1 MTESLEELAHR
12 HTQPADA
19 VAGRFQ
25 PTGEAPRRTQAEIDA
40 IHADLHFGTIFTDHM
55 AHTTWTPE
63 LGWHDHRLEP
73 YGPLQLAPS
82 AAVLH
87 YSQEIF
93 EGLKAYR
100 HPDGS
105 VWTFRP
111 GYNAVRMNASARR
124 MAMPEI
130 EPADFLASLV
140 DVVRA
145 DAAYVPSLPGS
156 ALYLRPFMF
165 ASEEFLGVRASHRY
179 EFMTIASPVG
189 PLFNASFS
197 PVAIWVVRDYH
208 RACPG
213 GTGEAKTGGNYAAA
227 VMPQRLAAEKGYDQ
241 VCFLDARTGKNIEEL
256 GGMNVFA
263 VLDDGSI
270 ITPRLTGTILQGG
283 TRASILRLAADLGHP
298 VREEDIPLQRLVDG
312 ARCGEVKELF
322 ACGTAA
328 VISAIGRLASDDFE
342 VEFELGD
349 VTQKLFHQLTGIQ
362 TGVVE
367 DPYGWM
373 YRIV

>member
-1 MTESLEELAHR
+1 MAQSLEELAR
-12 HTQPADA
+12 RCTQPADE

-25 PTGEAPRRTQAEIDA
+25 PIGQAARRTQAEIDA

-63 LGWHDHRLEP
+63 LGWHNYRLEP
-73 YGPLQLAPS
+73 YGPIQLAPS

-105 VWTFRP
+105 LWTFRP
-111 GYNAVRMNASARR
+111 GYNAVRLNASAQR

-130 EPADFLASLV
+130 APADFLGSLV
-140 DVVRA
+140 DLVRA
-145 DAAYVPSLPGS
+145 DAAYVPCVPGS

-165 ASEEFLGVRASHRY
+165 ASEEFLGVRASRRY

-189 PLFNASFS
+189 PLFTNGFA

-208 RACPG
+208 RAAPG
-213 GTGEAKTGGNYAAA
+213 GTGAAKTGGNYAAA
-227 VMPQRLAAEKGYDQ
+227 VMPQLLAAEKGFDQ

-263 VLDDGSI
+263 VLDDGSV
-270 ITPRLTGTILQGG
+270 ITPRLTGTILGGG
-283 TRASILRLAADLGHP
+283 TRASILRLAADLGHA
-298 VREEDIPLQRLVDG
+298 VREEDIPVQRLVDG
-312 ARCGEVKELF
+312 ARSGEVKEMF

-328 VISAIGRLASDDFE
+328 VITPIGRLACDDFD
-342 VEFELGD
+342 VEFELGE
-349 VTQKLFHQLTGIQ
+349 VTQELFHQLTGIQ
-362 TGVVE
+362 TGHLP

-373 YRIV
+373 YQIA